1 MTQTHE
7 PLPDLPTSL
16 NEIILRN
23 AGKLTDLD
31 TRLLNILLQD
41 PLRAA
46 MENGKDVSL
55 RAGVHPA
62 AAVRLAQRLGFAGYP
77 EFRAFLQASLVKG
90 GTDFQDGSAR
100 LAARLMRADGEGL
113 LSSILDSEISAL
125 QQLRSAVSD
134 ADIRKFAEAIRDGR
148 RIFLFGR
155 SHAATLS
162 ALIALRLKRSGYDAI
177 DLASVMP
184 QLPEHLVTLAPGD
197 VVWLLAFRRPS
208 ATVLE
213 LLQIARRRGAKV
225 LALTDIQGMRLDP
238 APDHLIAASR
248 GGPGDSQSL
257 VVPMTI
263 ANAVILDLA
272 GIDDGRSL
280 TALEEYRTL
289 RESLPAPMGS

>member
-1 MTQTHE
+1 MTKTHE
-7 PLPDLPTSL
+7 PPASL
-16 NEIILRN
+16 TEIISRH
-23 AGKLTDLD
+23 AGRLTDLD
-31 TRLLNILLQD
+31 TRLLNVLLQD

-46 MENGKDVSL
+46 MENGKDVSS

-77 EFRAFLQASLVKG
+77 EFRAFLQASLVRG
-90 GTDFQDGSAR
+90 GDDFQDGSAR
-100 LAARLMRADGEGL
+100 IAARLMRASGDGV
-113 LSSILDSEISAL
+113 LSSILDSEIAAL

-134 ADIRKFAEAIRDGR
+134 ESIRNFAETVRDAR

-162 ALIALRLKRSGYDAI
+162 ALIALRLRRSGYDAV
-177 DLASVMP
+177 DLGAALP
-184 QLPEHLVTLAPGD
+184 QLSEQLLTLGPGD
-197 VVWLLAFRRPS
+197 ALWLFAFRRPS
-208 ATVLE
+208 PTVLE
-213 LLQIARRRGAKV
+213 LLQIARKRGAKV

-272 GIDDGRSL
+272 GIDDGRSI
-280 TALEEYRTL
+280 TALEAFRAL
-289 RESLPAPMGS
+289 RESLPPLMGS

>member
-1 MTQTHE
+1 MTTTHE
-7 PLPDLPTSL
+7 PPASL
-16 NEIILRN
+16 TEIISRH
-23 AGKLTDLD
+23 AGRLTDLD
-31 TRLLNILLQD
+31 TRLLNVLLQD

-46 MENGKDVSL
+46 MENGKDVSS

-90 GTDFQDGSAR
+90 GSDFQDGSAR
-100 LAARLMRADGEGL
+100 IAARLMRASGEGV
-113 LSSILDSEISAL
+113 LSSILDSEIAAL

-134 ADIRKFAEAIRDGR
+134 ENIRKFAETIRDGR

-162 ALIALRLKRSGYDAI
+162 ALVALRLRRSGYDAV
-177 DLASVMP
+177 DLGAALP
-184 QLPEHLVTLAPGD
+184 QLSEQLVTLGPED
-197 VVWLLAFRRPS
+197 VLWLFAFRRPS
-208 ATVLE
+208 PAVLE
-213 LLQIARRRGAKV
+213 LLQIARKRGARV

-238 APDHLIAASR
+238 APDLLIAASR

-272 GIDDGRSL
+272 GIDDGRSIA
-280 TALEEYRTL
+280 ALEAFRAL
-289 RESLPAPMGS
+289 RESLPPLMGS